1 MLIGKYYFDNMDM
14 IRPVDHDD
22 LNVPTGIILV

>member
-1 MLIGKYYFDNMDM
+1 MLLGRFYFDIMDM

-22 LNVPTGIILV
+22 LNVTEIILV